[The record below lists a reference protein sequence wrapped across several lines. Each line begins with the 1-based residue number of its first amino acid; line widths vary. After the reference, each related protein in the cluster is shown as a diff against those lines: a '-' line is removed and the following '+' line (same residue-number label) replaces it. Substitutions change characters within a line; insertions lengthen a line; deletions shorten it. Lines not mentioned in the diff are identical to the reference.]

1 MLAIDL
7 EGVSVDFP
15 LYGAESRSL
24 KKRLLG
30 RRIGSRV
37 SYGTR
42 HVVTIHALRDV
53 TLRIRRGERV
63 GLTGPTGPAS
73 RRCCDV
79 VAVVADELVG
89 PARKR

>member
-63 GLTGPTGPAS
+63 GLTGPNGAAS
-73 RRCCDV
+73 RAWTMAGITSAAR
-79 VAVVADELVG
+79 AGA
-89 PARKR
+89 PAGR